1 MKWRFVHLSR
11 LMCHQ
16 DGRPHVQSRHPSAAG
31 RGRQS
36 QPGTSG
42 PSWWGA
48 AELIWPRGSSWRSSG
63 RAGRLVW
70 TRLRQRK
77 KEEEESCLISWGPQC
92 GGPVV
97 RAGGSAA
104 TWCDCCSPPSCSYV
118 PGFIHWSLK
127 RIFLQLVVVN
137 DPTQITPVANQ
148 KVGGSI
154 PTSRIVLMMIP
165 RRKQQIRRTASCA
178 AGGFYVFQVPNF
190 RTRLWKRSGAARA
203 PVLDSLLPHL
213 QMFLLHQQNN
223 IFVGK
228 RWMSL
233 FVLIYLKVLCLH
245 PQGCRL
251 CRTST
256 PPGFTGLVMFYH
268 RFTGR
273 SSCWLTGAHGDVQG
287 NPAVLITTLWLAVLV
302 TWGSNCQSC

>member
-1 MKWRFVHLSR
+1 MKWRFVHLPR

-127 RIFLQLVVVN
+127 RIFLQLVGVN

-154 PTSRIVLMMIP
+154 PTSRIVLGWWYLVENS
-165 RRKQQIRRTASCA
+165 KSEEQ
-178 AGGFYVFQVPNF
+178 
-190 RTRLWKRSGAARA
+190 L
-203 PVLDSLLPHL
+203 PVLTEVSTCSRCQTSEPVYGNVQVQPELRSWILCCHTFKCFCFINKTI
-213 QMFLLHQQNN
+213 FL
-223 IFVGK
+223 
-228 RWMSL
+228 
-233 FVLIYLKVLCLH
+233 
-245 PQGCRL
+245 
-251 CRTST
+251 
-256 PPGFTGLVMFYH
+256 
-268 RFTGR
+268 
-273 SSCWLTGAHGDVQG
+273 
-287 NPAVLITTLWLAVLV
+287 
-302 TWGSNCQSC
+302 